1 MSNQTTTAKQLE
13 VQRIVDVLS
22 KAIAQQRLR
31 PGTRLVESQLVD
43 ALGANRNHVQVALQR
58 LAMQR
63 IVTIEP
69 NRGAM
74 VAQPTAKEAREVFI
88 ARRAIERAIVECIGP
103 DVIRRHRHRI
113 SAHLRGEREAVQ
125 SEDRRAIVRELSEF
139 HLILGEISG
148 NDVLSEIL
156 SNLMVRSSL
165 IVSLY
170 QRNEVPSCQCDEHQ
184 AIIDALE
191 AGDNTQSA
199 EIMHEHLDDLEGVLD
214 LDDEA
219 AVEVNLRQALSDL

>member
-1 MSNQTTTAKQLE
+1 MSNPTTTAKQLE

-31 PGTRLVESQLVD
+31 PGTRLVESQLVE
-43 ALGANRNHVQVALQR
+43 ALSANRNHVQVALQR
-58 LAMQR
+58 LALQR

-69 NRGAM
+69 NRGAI

-113 SAHLRGEREAVQ
+113 TTHLRGEREAVL
-125 SEDRRAIVRELSEF
+125 SEDRRAVVRELSEF

-148 NDVLSEIL
+148 NEVLSEIL

-165 IVSLY
+165 IVALY

-191 AGDNTQSA
+191 AGDNTQAA
-199 EIMHEHLDDLEGVLD
+199 EIMQEHLDDLEGVLD
-214 LDDEA
+214 LDDDGA
-219 AVEVNLRQALSDL
+219 GEVNLRQALSDL

>member
-1 MSNQTTTAKQLE
+1 MSNPTTTAKQLE

-31 PGTRLVESQLVD
+31 PGTRLVESQLVE
-43 ALGANRNHVQVALQR
+43 ALSANRNHVQVALQR
-58 LAMQR
+58 LALQR

-69 NRGAM
+69 NRGAI

-103 DVIRRHRHRI
+103 DVIRRHRYRI
-113 SAHLRGEREAVQ
+113 TTHLRGEREAVL
-125 SEDRRAIVRELSEF
+125 SEDRRAVVRELSEF

-148 NDVLSEIL
+148 NEVLSEIL

-165 IVSLY
+165 IVALY

-191 AGDNTQSA
+191 AGDNTQAA
-199 EIMHEHLDDLEGVLD
+199 EIMQEHLDDLEGVLD
-214 LDDEA
+214 LDDDGA
-219 AVEVNLRQALSDL
+219 GEVNLRQVLSDL

>member
-1 MSNQTTTAKQLE
+1 MSNPTTTAKQLE

-31 PGTRLVESQLVD
+31 PGTRLVESQLVE
-43 ALGANRNHVQVALQR
+43 ALSANRNHVQVALQR
-58 LAMQR
+58 LALQR

-69 NRGAM
+69 NRGAI

-113 SAHLRGEREAVQ
+113 TTHLRGEREAVL
-125 SEDRRAIVRELSEF
+125 SEDRRAVVRELSEF

-148 NDVLSEIL
+148 NEVLSEIL

-165 IVSLY
+165 IVALY

-191 AGDNTQSA
+191 AGDNTQAA
-199 EIMHEHLDDLEGVLD
+199 EIMQEHLDDLEGVLD
-214 LDDEA
+214 LDDDGA
-219 AVEVNLRQALSDL
+219 GEVNLRQVLSDL

>member
-1 MSNQTTTAKQLE
+1 MSTNTTTAKQLE
-13 VQRIVDVLS
+13 VQRIAEILS

-74 VAQPTAKEAREVFI
+74 VSQPTAKEAREVFI
-88 ARRAIERAIVECIGP
+88 A
-103 DVIRRHRHRI
+103 
-113 SAHLRGEREAVQ
+113 
-125 SEDRRAIVRELSEF
+125 RRAIVRELSEF
-139 HLILGEISG
+139 HLILGEICG
-148 NDVLSEIL
+148 NSVLSEIL

-165 IVSLY
+165 IVALY
-170 QRNEVPSCQCDEHQ
+170 QRNEVPSCQCDEHE
-184 AIIDALE
+184 AIINALE
-191 AGDNTQSA
+191 AGDTVQAA
-199 EIMHEHLDDLEGVLD
+199 EIMQEHLDDLEGVLD
-214 LDDEA
+214 LDDADAGEI
-219 AVEVNLRQALSDL
+219 NLRQVLSDL

>member
-1 MSNQTTTAKQLE
+1 MSNPITTAKQLE

-31 PGTRLVESQLVD
+31 PGTRLVESQLVE
-43 ALGANRNHVQVALQR
+43 ALSANRNHVQVALQR
-58 LAMQR
+58 LSMQR

-74 VAQPTAKEAREVFI
+74 VSQPTAKEAREVFI
-88 ARRAIERAIVECIGP
+88 ARRAIERAIVEGIGP
-103 DVIRRHRHRI
+103 DCLRQHRQRI
-113 SAHLRGEREAVQ
+113 QTHLNGEREAAK
-125 SEDRRAIVRELSEF
+125 SEDRRVIVRELSEF
-139 HLILGEISG
+139 HLILGDISG
-148 NDVLSEIL
+148 NSVLSEIL

-165 IVSLY
+165 IVALY
-170 QRNEVPSCQCDEHQ
+170 QRADVSSCQCDEHQ

-191 AGDNTQSA
+191 SGDTALAVQL
-199 EIMHEHLDDLEGVLD
+199 MQEHLNELERVLD

-219 AVEVNLRQALSDL
+219 SGEINLRQVLSDL